1 MSYQHELN
9 ILSNK
14 TTANDE
20 TNKLIKTA
28 LGDDHSLV
36 PEFTDNDAITIKRP
50 NNEYILA
57 VRGTRP
63 TNISDLISDN
73 FLNEARFA
81 ESFAGGHFRIKSWG
95 KQKIKY
101 ALQQKRVSPVNI
113 KKALLTIDEDAYE
126 KALLNLAT
134 KKWNS
139 LKGER
144 GMSRMAKT
152 QSFLNQRGFE
162 SNLIS
167 PILQALNK
175 K

>member
-1 MSYQHELN
+1 MQKIRIGKEQAIQRIRHYCAYQERAQQEVRDKLYELGMTMSEVEE
-9 ILSNK
+9 I
-14 TTANDE
+14 
-20 TNKLIKTA
+20 
-28 LGDDHSLV
+28 
-36 PEFTDNDAITIKRP
+36 
-50 NNEYILA
+50 
-57 VRGTRP
+57 
-63 TNISDLISDN
+63 ISDLITDN

-81 ESFAGGHFRIKSWG
+81 ESFAGGHFRIKAWG

-113 KKALLTIDEDAYE
+113 KKALNSIQEEDY
-126 KALLNLAT
+126 KKTLIQLAT

-152 QSFLNQRGFE
+152 NSFLNQRGFE
-162 SNLIS
+162 SALIM

>member
-1 MSYQHELN
+1 MQKIRIGKEQAIQRIRHFCAYQERAQQEVRDKLYELDMTMSEVEE
-9 ILSNK
+9 II
-14 TTANDE
+14 A
-20 TNKLIKTA
+20 
-28 LGDDHSLV
+28 
-36 PEFTDNDAITIKRP
+36 
-50 NNEYILA
+50 
-57 VRGTRP
+57 
-63 TNISDLISDN
+63 DLITDN

-113 KKALLTIDEDAYE
+113 KKALNSIEEDAY
-126 KALLNLAT
+126 KKTLINLAT

-152 QSFLNQRGFE
+152 NSFLNQRGFE
-162 SNLIS
+162 SALII

>member
-1 MSYQHELN
+1 MQKIRIGKEQAIQRIRHFCAYQERAQQEVRDKLYGFGMSPVEVEE
-9 ILSNK
+9 I
-14 TTANDE
+14 
-20 TNKLIKTA
+20 
-28 LGDDHSLV
+28 
-36 PEFTDNDAITIKRP
+36 
-50 NNEYILA
+50 
-57 VRGTRP
+57 
-63 TNISDLISDN
+63 ISDLISDN

-113 KKALLTIDEDAYE
+113 KKALLTIDEAAYE

-167 PILQALNK
+167 PILKALNK

>member
-1 MSYQHELN
+1 MQKIRIGKEQAIQRIRHYCAYQERAQQEVRDKLYEFGM
-9 ILSNK
+9 
-14 TTANDE
+14 TT
-20 TNKLIKTA
+20 
-28 LGDDHSLV
+28 
-36 PEFTDNDAITIKRP
+36 PEVEEI
-50 NNEYILA
+50 
-57 VRGTRP
+57 
-63 TNISDLISDN
+63 ISDLITDN

-113 KKALLTIDEDAYE
+113 KKALNSIEEAAYHKTLLT
-126 KALLNLAT
+126 LAT

-152 QSFLNQRGFE
+152 NSFLNQRGFE
-162 SNLIS
+162 SALIM
-167 PILQALNK
+167 PILQLLNK